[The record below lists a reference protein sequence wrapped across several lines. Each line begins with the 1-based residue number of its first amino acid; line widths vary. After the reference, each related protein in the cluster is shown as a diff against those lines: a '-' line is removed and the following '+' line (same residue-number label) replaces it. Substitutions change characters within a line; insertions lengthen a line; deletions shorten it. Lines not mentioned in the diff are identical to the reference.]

1 MPDDAELDFDKAK
14 PVNVNA
20 KKAVSFFVGEAEDK
34 FIENEAI
41 NDLVEYAFSL
51 KATLEEVEKKYK
63 QAADE
68 IKKRLDADK
77 MEGKKVVKDFGDR
90 KVILTRRQGS
100 VRVDYEAYIRDVVG
114 EREVK
119 DLETQKDLVKR
130 GAAESKYMTLGK
142 DSISMEIL

>member
-1 MPDDAELDFDKAK
+1 MSDEELDFDKAK
-14 PVNVNA
+14 PINENA
-20 KKAVSFFVGEAEDK
+20 KKAVTFFVGEAEAK

-63 QAADE
+63 QASDE

-90 KVILTRRQGS
+90 KVILTKRQGS
-100 VRVDYEAYIRDVVG
+100 VKVDYEQYIKDVVG
-114 EREVK
+114 EKDWK
-119 DLETQKDLVKR
+119 DLETQKDLVRR
-130 GAAESKYMTLGK
+130 GTAESKYMSVNK